1 MTAGLHQPMVRLLT
15 RLAAVLAL
23 VVAVVPSAVY
33 LLYVRASVSE
43 QLSESLR
50 FQVGLLEEFIAT
62 QPEQWDLVSDRM
74 KSLLERHA
82 SPLSHYRILNLA
94 DEVLIESAPP
104 STGPT
109 LSRSQ
114 TLHSYGQPVGRL
126 TTEKAI
132 GSELLK
138 GLPLLAGSLLVA
150 WLIWNPLR
158 RLPLRALAAVEA
170 ELVVR
175 DRYQRALLD
184 NFPFMVWLKD
194 TESRFLTVNQRF
206 VDSLAQPSAES
217 LVGKTDFDIAPPELA
232 ESYLADDRAVLASGQ
247 TRRFEEP
254 IEAAGERR
262 WFETY
267 KSPVSVDGKLIGT
280 VGYARDI
287 TESKLAAD
295 ALRES
300 EERFRRVLH
309 NVDSI
314 ALQGYL
320 ADGTTRFWN
329 PASEKLYGY
338 SAEEAIGR
346 NLLDLIIPPEM
357 RAGVKEAITQMQQ
370 TGVAIPPG
378 ELSLM
383 RKDGSRVAVFSSH
396 VLIAIPGRP
405 AEMFCIDVDL
415 TERDRAA
422 AELAQHRH
430 HLEELVHTRTAE
442 LADAKDAAEAANR
455 AKSTFLANMSHEIR
469 TPMNAIIGLTHLLL
483 KELTQPRQR
492 VQLAKVS
499 EAAQHLLGII
509 NDILDLSK
517 IEAGRLALDESEFSL
532 LRVMDHTLSM
542 LGERSR
548 AKGLQ
553 LQLEVD
559 PQIPARL
566 RGDPLRLGQILLN
579 FVSNAVKFSD
589 YGQIAVRARL
599 IELRGATASVRLEVE
614 DQGIGISAEQQES
627 LFQPFAQADQSTTR
641 KYGGTGLGLAICK
654 RLAALM
660 GGQTGVVSE
669 PGKGSIFWATVRL
682 ARSASDA
689 QAAAVQAAP
698 GRALA
703 AIPAIAGGASAAQIL
718 ARHYQGT
725 HVLLAED
732 DLLSQEVMR
741 ELLRTVGLEVDAVG
755 DGQQAIDRLAAST
768 GPGGGDY
775 ALVLMDMQMP
785 VVDGLAA
792 SRAIRRLPGREL
804 LPIVAVTANAFD
816 EDRRRCLDA
825 GMNDHLAKPVSPN
838 QLYETLLRWLPGSA
852 APAKAAADALPSTA
866 GAGQPRS
873 TLGDIVGL
881 DAAAGLQ
888 AADGD
893 RSLYLRLLQLFAAQ
907 HGNDGERL
915 RAHLAADRW
924 DDARRLAHT
933 LKGVAA
939 TIGATTLR
947 ERALAL
953 ESALRA
959 PVPGAGLGRAI
970 AALDAALLPLA
981 AAIGQLDAVDP
992 GEQVTPEPP
1001 QLEGERLRAQ
1011 RILMRL
1017 EVLLAEDDTRACDL
1031 WCESAA
1037 LIEAHLGTVAKRLGN
1052 QIDNYDFAKALQTL
1066 RQANQAGA
1074 TAPWSARRN
1083 S

>member
-553 LQLEVD
+553 LQHLLGIINDILDLSKIEAGRLALDESEFSLLRVMDHTLSMLGERSRAKGLQLQLEVD

-669 PGKGSIFWATVRL
+669 
-682 ARSASDA
+682 
-689 QAAAVQAAP
+689 
-698 GRALA
+698 
-703 AIPAIAGGASAAQIL
+703 
-718 ARHYQGT
+718 
-725 HVLLAED
+725 
-732 DLLSQEVMR
+732 
-741 ELLRTVGLEVDAVG
+741 
-755 DGQQAIDRLAAST
+755 
-768 GPGGGDY
+768 
-775 ALVLMDMQMP
+775 
-785 VVDGLAA
+785 
-792 SRAIRRLPGREL
+792 
-804 LPIVAVTANAFD
+804 
-816 EDRRRCLDA
+816 
-825 GMNDHLAKPVSPN
+825 
-838 QLYETLLRWLPGSA
+838 
-852 APAKAAADALPSTA
+852 
-866 GAGQPRS
+866 
-873 TLGDIVGL
+873 
-881 DAAAGLQ
+881 
-888 AADGD
+888 
-893 RSLYLRLLQLFAAQ
+893 
-907 HGNDGERL
+907 
-915 RAHLAADRW
+915 
-924 DDARRLAHT
+924 
-933 LKGVAA
+933 
-939 TIGATTLR
+939 
-947 ERALAL
+947 
-953 ESALRA
+953 
-959 PVPGAGLGRAI
+959 
-970 AALDAALLPLA
+970 
-981 AAIGQLDAVDP
+981 
-992 GEQVTPEPP
+992 
-1001 QLEGERLRAQ
+1001 
-1011 RILMRL
+1011 
-1017 EVLLAEDDTRACDL
+1017 
-1031 WCESAA
+1031 
-1037 LIEAHLGTVAKRLGN
+1037 
-1052 QIDNYDFAKALQTL
+1052 
-1066 RQANQAGA
+1066 
-1074 TAPWSARRN
+1074 
-1083 S
+1083 